1 MRTAL
6 IILGGFVLLAIFV
19 LVARVAGG
27 GAADKAMVIAAQVF
41 IPVWLALAG
50 VNMWVGVAKAG
61 YAVAE
66 ELPIF
71 LLIFALPAA
80 AAAFI
85 WWKFS

>member
-6 IILGGFVLLAIFV
+6 IILGGFVLLGVFV
-19 LVARVAGG
+19 LVARLAGG
-27 GAADKAMVIAAQVF
+27 NAADKAMVIATQVF

-50 VNMWVGVAKAG
+50 VNMWVGISKGFSVSL
-61 YAVAE
+61 
-66 ELPIF
+66 ELPIL

-85 WWKFS
+85 WWKFT

>member
-1 MRTAL
+1 
-6 IILGGFVLLAIFV
+6 
-19 LVARVAGG
+19 
-27 GAADKAMVIAAQVF
+27 MVIAAQVF

-50 VNMWVGVAKAG
+50 VNMWIGVGKGFSVAL
-61 YAVAE
+61 

-80 AAAFI
+80 AAAFV

>member
-6 IILGGFVLLAIFV
+6 IILGGFVLLGVFV
-19 LVARVAGG
+19 LVARLAGG
-27 GAADKAMVIAAQVF
+27 DAADKAMVIATQVF

-50 VNMWVGVAKAG
+50 INMWVGVGKG
-61 YAVAE
+61 YAVAV

>member
-6 IILGGFVLLAIFV
+6 IILGGFVLLGVFV
-19 LVARVAGG
+19 LVARLAGG
-27 GAADKAMVIAAQVF
+27 DAADRATVIATQVF

-50 VNMWVGVAKAG
+50 VNMWVGVGKG
-61 YAVAE
+61 YSVAV